1 MAMRDVLQGSC
12 YSSKNM
18 SINNDDDDPNGAIM
32 GSGRFNNRIQN
43 QNLDMDAQS
52 NGSNHDN
59 PGGSDSQNQNK
70 GNLNEGK
77 NSEGS
82 KRISFFGK

>member
-43 QNLDMDAQS
+43 
-52 NGSNHDN
+52 
-59 PGGSDSQNQNK
+59 
-70 GNLNEGK
+70 
-77 NSEGS
+77 
-82 KRISFFGK
+82 